1 MKTLLLVLLVL
12 GIAVPGIWLLSGCSS
27 PTTAVEAGASDL
39 EMAVFSV
46 EGMTCSGCEV
56 GVEAALKRLDG
67 INKVDA
73 SYGKGEARVSY
84 DPSKAQPEQIQKA
97 IEKIGYRAKLLPKE
111 VKD

>member
-1 MKTLLLVLLVL
+1 M
-12 GIAVPGIWLLSGCSS
+12 
-27 PTTAVEAGASDL
+27 
-39 EMAVFSV
+39 
-46 EGMTCSGCEV
+46 
-56 GVEAALKRLDG
+56 KRLDG